1 MGRKRA
7 ELFGVL
13 GRILGYVIVMSNIEK
28 TCAEQVPNLALQIWR
43 AAATIIILALLFW
56 GMVKGKDF
64 ERLGFTS
71 HTPLLR
77 RKVLFLL
84 PMLVIATA
92 NLWHGAVLRYKP
104 LDTVWYI
111 ISMLCI
117 GFIEEILFRGYLLR
131 LLMKRSTRLAILISS
146 LTFALGHIVNLVNG
160 AELVPTLL
168 QLVYALAIGLML
180 SVFVVK
186 TGHLLPCCLFHGVFN
201 ALAAFSKEAGQT
213 VGYQIAVCAVISLLS
228 VGYAAYLW
236 RRKLPEP
243 TARMTT
249 KESQI

>member
-1 MGRKRA
+1 MGKRT

-13 GRILGYVIVMSNIEK
+13 GRILGYVIIMSNIEK
-28 TCAEQVPNLALQIWR
+28 TCAEQTQNLALQIWR
-43 AAATIIILALLFW
+43 AAAAIIILALLFW

-71 HTPLLR
+71 HTPLPR
-77 RKVLFLL
+77 RKVLFLFPL
-84 PMLVIATA
+84 FIIATA
-92 NLWHGAVLRYKP
+92 NLWHGAVLRYEP
-104 LDTVWYI
+104 VDTVWYI

-131 LLMKRSTRLAILISS
+131 LLLKRSTRLAILISS
-146 LTFALGHIVNLVNG
+146 LTFALGHIVNLANG

-201 ALAAFSKEAGQT
+201 ALAAFSNEAAQT
-213 VGYQIAVCAVISLLS
+213 VGYQIAVCVVISLLS
-228 VGYAAYLW
+228 AGYAAYLW
-236 RRKLPEP
+236 RRKLPEL
-243 TARMTT
+243 TAEMA
-249 KESQI
+249 KKDWHI

>member
-1 MGRKRA
+1 
-7 ELFGVL
+7 
-13 GRILGYVIVMSNIEK
+13 
-28 TCAEQVPNLALQIWR
+28 
-43 AAATIIILALLFW
+43 
-56 GMVKGKDF
+56 
-64 ERLGFTS
+64 
-71 HTPLLR
+71 
-77 RKVLFLL
+77 
-84 PMLVIATA
+84 
-92 NLWHGAVLRYKP
+92 
-104 LDTVWYI
+104 
-111 ISMLCI
+111 
-117 GFIEEILFRGYLLR
+117 
-131 LLMKRSTRLAILISS
+131 MKRSTRLAILISS

-228 VGYAAYLW
+228 MGYAAYLW

>member
-1 MGRKRA
+1 MGRKRT

-13 GRILGYVIVMSNIEK
+13 GKIFVYVIVMSLFES
-28 TCAEQVPNLALQIWR
+28 THGDDVEQGWRVLVAGLLLGLLLA
-43 AAATIIILALLFW
+43 
-56 GMVKGKDF
+56 GMAKQNDF
-64 ERLGFTS
+64 GRLGLVPDV
-71 HTPLLR
+71 PLPR

-84 PMLVIATA
+84 PMLVVATA
-92 NLWHGAVLRYKP
+92 NLWHGAVLRYAP
-104 LDTVWYI
+104 SDTLWYI
-111 ISMLCI
+111 IAMLCI

-131 LLMKRSTRLAILISS
+131 LLLKRSTRLAILISS
-146 LTFALGHIVNLVNG
+146 FTFALGHLVNLANG

-213 VGYQIAVCAVISLLS
+213 VGCQIAVCAVISVLS

-243 TARMTT
+243 TAGITA
-249 KESQI
+249 KELSEPQM